1 MNKAK
6 QFVISQTIVRE
17 AFNRVKESKG
27 AAGVDRQSIKDFEQ
41 DLEGNLYKLWNR
53 MSSGTY
59 FPPAVKCVEIP
70 KASGGVRTLG
80 VPTVATVA
88 DHVAQMVVKLYL
100 EPDVEPVVHKD
111 SYGYRPGRSALD
123 AVATAKGRCLERAWA
138 IDLDIKAFFDELDH
152 KLVMEMLKKHTDC
165 PWILLYVQR
174 WLSAPM
180 QNEDGELVARD
191 CGSPQGSVISPLLSN
206 IVLHHVFDSW
216 METQFPSVP
225 FTRYADD
232 ALVHCETRKQADYV
246 KDAIT
251 RRLSAHMLR
260 VNKTKTKIVY
270 CKDTKRTGSNEH
282 EQFDF
287 LGYTFRPRLVKT
299 AGGRFMVGFT
309 PAMSAEAGKMIREEM
324 RSWRLNMRSDK
335 SLEELAREVNPK
347 VQGWIN
353 YYGKFHKAAMRPSLE
368 QLNDH
373 LVKWAMRKHKRFH
386 RSPRRAKEWLAE
398 MARTKPELFAHWRFG
413 VKSAG

>member
-1 MNKAK
+1 MKA
-6 QFVISQTIVRE
+6 
-17 AFNRVKESKG
+17 SKG
-27 AAGVDRQSIKDFEQ
+27 AAGVDRQSIEEFEQ
-41 DLEGNLYKLWNR
+41 ELESNLYKLWNR

-59 FPPAVKCVEIP
+59 FPPAVKSVEIP
-70 KASGGVRTLG
+70 KASGGVRILG
-80 VPTVATVA
+80 VQTVSTVQTVA
-88 DHVAQMVVKLYL
+88 DRVAQMVVKMYL
-100 EPDVEPVVHKD
+100 EPEVEPKFHQD

-123 AVATAKGRCLERAWA
+123 AVAIAKKRCLDRAWV
-138 IDLDIKAFFDELDH
+138 IDLDIRAFFDELDH
-152 KLVMEMLKKHTDC
+152 TLVLEKLKEHTSC

-174 WLSAPM
+174 WLTAPM
-180 QNEDGELVARD
+180 QKEDGTLVARN
-191 CGSPQGSVISPLLSN
+191 CGSPQGSVISPLISN
-206 IVLHHVFDSW
+206 IVLHHVFDEW
-216 METQFPSVP
+216 MATTFPSVP
-225 FTRYADD
+225 FERYADD

-246 KDAIT
+246 KDAIR

-260 VNKTKTKIVY
+260 VNETKTKLVY
-270 CKDTKRTGSNEH
+270 CKDTKRTGSHEH

-299 AGGRFMVGFT
+299 AGGRYLVGFT
-309 PAMSAEAGKMIREEM
+309 PAMSNDAGKKIREEI
-324 RSWRLNMRSDK
+324 RGWRLNMRSDK
-335 SLEELAREVNPK
+335 SLEELAREINPK

-353 YYGKFHKAAMRPSLE
+353 YYGQFHKSAMRPSLE

-398 MARTKPELFAHWRFG
+398 MATTSPKLFAHWGFE

>member
-6 QFVISQTIVRE
+6 QVVISQTVVRE
-17 AFNRVKESKG
+17 AFNRVKASKG
-27 AAGVDRQSIKDFEQ
+27 AAGVDRQSIEEFEQ

-70 KASGGVRTLG
+70 KASGGKRRLG
-80 VPTVATVA
+80 VPTVA
-88 DHVAQMVVKLYL
+88 DRVAQTVVKLYL
-100 EPDVEPVVHKD
+100 ELEVEPKFHKD

-123 AVATAKGRCLERAWA
+123 AVATAKRRCFERDWV
-138 IDLDIKAFFDELDH
+138 IDLDIRAFFDELDH
-152 KLVMEMLKKHTDC
+152 KLVMEKLKEHTDC
-165 PWILLYVQR
+165 QWILLYVQR
-174 WLSAPM
+174 WLLAPM
-180 QNEDGELVARD
+180 QQEDGELVGRD
-191 CGSPQGSVISPLLSN
+191 RGSPQGSVISPLLSN

-216 METQFPSVP
+216 MATTFPSVP

-232 ALVHCETRKQADYV
+232 ALVHCETKKQAEYV
-246 KDAIT
+246 KDAIQ

-260 VNKTKTKIVY
+260 VNETKTKIVY
-270 CKDTKRTGSNEH
+270 CKDTKRAGSSEH

-299 AGGRFMVGFT
+299 AYARFMVGFT
-309 PAMSAEAGKMIREEM
+309 PAMSNEAGKKIREEM
-324 RSWRLNMRSDK
+324 RGWRLNMRSDK

-353 YYGKFHKAAMRPSLE
+353 YYGRFHKSAMRPSLE
-368 QLNDH
+368 KLNDH
-373 LVKWAMRKHKRFH
+373 LVKWAMRKYKRFH
-386 RSPRRAKEWLAE
+386 RSPRRAEEWLAE
-398 MARTKPELFAHWRFG
+398 MAKTKPELFAHWRFG
-413 VKSAG
+413 VK